1 VEDYKTAPGMAGLH
15 VAAGLALLRPE
26 EQVFAAMLDGWGSQ
40 QVARNLAP
48 ATVEGRQRVVRG
60 FAAHAA
66 AYPWAWTPQM
76 VDEWCT
82 DLRTVR
88 RLRRST
94 LRSYQLAVRLF
105 CAYLTDPAYDWPA
118 QCQRRFD
125 THPVQVV
132 HEWNAAVHAQ
142 QAEADPSK
150 RAFTLEEL
158 QAFFDHA
165 DAQVARIR
173 ASGRKGWL
181 PAFRDA
187 VLFKVAY
194 AYGLRRNETRMLD
207 VADLGRNPHGP
218 EFGVELPRSGGHMN
232 A

>member
-1 VEDYKTAPGMAGLH
+1 
-15 VAAGLALLRPE
+15 
-26 EQVFAAMLDGWGSQ
+26 
-40 QVARNLAP
+40 
-48 ATVEGRQRVVRG
+48 
-60 FAAHAA
+60 
-66 AYPWAWTPQM
+66 M

-118 QCQRRFD
+118 QAQCWRRFG
-125 THPVQVV
+125 THPIQVV

-158 QAFFDHA
+158 QA
-165 DAQVARIR
+165 
-173 ASGRKGWL
+173 L
-181 PAFRDA
+181 
-187 VLFKVAY
+187 
-194 AYGLRRNETRMLD
+194 
-207 VADLGRNPHGP
+207 
-218 EFGVELPRSGGHMN
+218 
-232 A
+232 